1 MHDHLPR
8 ISESEWVVMK
18 ELWNRHPLTAGE
30 VVAALEGRSTWGPA
44 TIKTLL
50 NRLVGKGALGFEK
63 RSREYL
69 YRPLVTEEAC
79 VRAESSSF
87 LNRVFGGALTPMLA
101 AFIEREELSKE
112 DLDNLKRLLIQK
124 EGKGDDPRS

>member
-1 MHDHLPR
+1 MLDQLPR

-18 ELWNRHPLTAGE
+18 ELWSRHPLTAGE
-30 VVAALEGRSTWGPA
+30 VVASLEGRTAWGPA

-63 RSREYL
+63 RGREYL
-69 YRPLVTEEAC
+69 YRPLVTEEEC

-87 LNRVFGGALTPMLA
+87 LKRVFGGALTPMLA
-101 AFIEREELSKE
+101 AFIEREELSPD
-112 DLDNLKRLLIQK
+112 DLAHLKRMLQEK
-124 EGKGDDPRS
+124 EGKADATRD